1 MPHKKARKMDRAGG
15 RVLTGSPRVV
25 TLEVYNAGF
34 QAYLKHPTLRS
45 VMEATG
51 LSDGTAMMLIHRAYP
66 DKGMPAYEE
75 RLAQV
80 RQEAVQQENYGI
92 AQAQSEFILLARAA
106 RGGLIK
112 KIQKM
117 QQKNAAGDSEFESQ
131 SMKIKDLVDAIDRL
145 GRFEMY
151 LHGEDD
157 MRIGVTGGDNSLV
170 ALGADFFRGWTR
182 EELADFAVTG
192 RRPERFMSG
201 YVEAAA
207 VEPPKGDGK

>member
-1 MPHKKARKMDRAGG
+1 MPHKKAQKKDRAAG
-15 RVLTGSPRVV
+15 RVLTGTPRAV
-25 TLEVYNAGF
+25 TLDVYNAGF
-34 QAYLKHPTLRS
+34 AAYLKHPTLRA

-51 LSDGTAMMLIHRAYP
+51 LSDGTGVMLIHRGYP

-92 AQAQSEFILLARAA
+92 AQAQSELIMLARAA

-112 KIQKM
+112 KMQKM
-117 QQKNAAGDSEFESQ
+117 QQKDATGETEFEKQ
-131 SMKIKDLVDAIDRL
+131 SMKIKDLVDALDRL

-157 MRIGVTGGDNSLV
+157 MRIGVTGADNSLV

-182 EELADFAVTG
+182 EELAEFAVTG

-201 YVEAAA
+201 YVETTA
-207 VEPPKGDGK
+207 VEPPKEDAK